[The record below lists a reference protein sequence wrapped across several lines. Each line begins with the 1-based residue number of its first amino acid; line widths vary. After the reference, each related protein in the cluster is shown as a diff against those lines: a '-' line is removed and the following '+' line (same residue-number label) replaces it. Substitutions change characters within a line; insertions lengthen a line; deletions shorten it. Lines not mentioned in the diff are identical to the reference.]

1 MQGVKGMTDTDKTS
15 EAGATPLR
23 EVPVLRTQGLLA
35 EYTTG
40 RAPSGEWF
48 ALGTVRSEIP
58 LPSPPAWILVGT
70 GRSAEDAVGG
80 LLIELETEARRVFR

>member
-1 MQGVKGMTDTDKTS
+1 MTDAVKKSDS
-15 EAGATPLR
+15 GATELR

-40 RAPSGEWF
+40 QAPSGEWF

-80 LLIELETEARRVFR
+80 LLLELESEARRIHR